1 MPQYLVPPENISKGA
16 FRMTGPEARHVSRV
30 MRIKPGETIEIFDGK
45 GRKYLA
51 RLERFSGD
59 FVAGKIIS
67 ALDPLESER
76 RLTLCFA
83 LVSRAAMEDILG
95 HGAEVGVARF
105 QPMITSRTQ
114 NPSAGKWPE
123 KINRWNRILLASC
136 KQCGR
141 AAVPDINRPVR
152 FESLLNTDIPSLIAW
167 EKEKNV
173 FPGEA
178 LGAALKK
185 RPGRNDIRL
194 FIGPEGGFTEA
205 EVESAKSLGAV
216 PFTFGKGILRTET
229 AGIAASAII
238 LNWGHNT

>member
-1 MPQYLVPPENISKGA
+1 MFFVPSENISGKA
-16 FRMTGPEARHVSRV
+16 FKMTGPEARHASRV
-30 MRIKPGETIEIFDGK
+30 MRIKPGETIEIFDGS

-51 RLERFSGD
+51 RPERFSRD

-67 ALDPLESER
+67 ALDPLESKR

-83 LVSRAAMEDILG
+83 LVSRTAMGDILG
-95 HGAEVGVARF
+95 HGTEIGVARF
-105 QPMITSRTQ
+105 RPMITSRTQ

-123 KINRWNRILLASC
+123 RISRWNRILLASC

-141 AAVPDINRPVR
+141 ASVPDISEPAR
-152 FESLLNTDIPSLIAW
+152 FKSLLNTDVPSLIAW

-173 FPGEA
+173 FPVEA
-178 LGAALKK
+178 LETALKK

-194 FIGPEGGFTEA
+194 FIGPEGGFTDA
-205 EVESAKSLGAV
+205 EVESAQSLGAV

-229 AGIAASAII
+229 ASIAASAII